1 MVKSV
6 LFDLDGTLLPLDQ
19 EEFAQVYLSLLG
31 RHVAPY
37 VDPKKFVGQLL
48 SSTSVMVANRDK
60 VKTNKEVFYGDFLPK
75 IGVAEDVLVPAL
87 DCFYEQHFGQV
98 RSVTQTSPAA
108 RQAVLAAIHA
118 GCDVV
123 VATNPIFPRN
133 AVEQRLEWAGV
144 GDLEFKLI
152 TSYEDSCFCKPHPE
166 YYLEIADRIGRHPSE
181 CLMVGN
187 DVEEDLIAGSIG
199 MKTYLVT
206 DCLLN
211 AKGLEA
217 RPDYSGALSELP
229 AALPGIISGK

>member
-1 MVKSV
+1 MIQSV

-19 EEFAQVYLSLLG
+19 QEFVKVYLNLLG

-37 VDPKKFVGQLL
+37 ADPKKFVGQLL
-48 SSTSVMVANRDK
+48 SSTGVMIANRDK
-60 VKTNKEVFYGDFLPK
+60 VKTNKAVFYEDFLPK
-75 IGVAEDVLVPAL
+75 IGVAEEVLAPAL
-87 DCFYEQHFGQV
+87 DLFYEQHFGQV
-98 RSVTQTSPAA
+98 RSVTQPSPAA

-123 VATNPIFPRN
+123 VATNPIFPGN

-144 GDLEFKLI
+144 ADLDFKLI
-152 TSYEDSCFCKPHPE
+152 TSYENSCFCKPHPE

-181 CLMVGN
+181 CLMIGN
-187 DVEEDLIAGSIG
+187 DVEEDLIAGIVG

-217 RPDYSGALSELP
+217 RPDYSSALSEV
-229 AALPGIISGK
+229 AESLPGIIRGK